1 VIFEQIGQ
9 LARVTAYLHIHVELS
24 ISSVEAQLEKYH
36 ELLRTHCGSEK
47 AVLDYM
53 MTYVN
58 SSHYIWKEVYGD
70 KPEDLPETS
79 MVKENARLWY
89 KVAKL
94 HIRDLEDMENNIASL
109 RNSLPAVIGASTGK
123 IPFQAQYAPTP
134 GANLYNVDAFC
145 DTQDHLLTLTMSGTH
160 YSKLLRE
167 NTTSHS
173 VDISQSYY
181 NVSGVKP
188 APTRATT
195 TTSRTTTKGNSWGR
209 FGYSGAKDSKFV
221 SQPLTMQSLDQ
232 MVFIHGRPKQEILG
246 GIALGVA
253 TAATAMGIYNQAQI
267 IALQN
272 ELFEVKDIV
281 S

>member
-1 VIFEQIGQ
+1 
-9 LARVTAYLHIHVELS
+9 
-24 ISSVEAQLEKYH
+24 
-36 ELLRTHCGSEK
+36 
-47 AVLDYM
+47 
-53 MTYVN
+53 
-58 SSHYIWKEVYGD
+58 
-70 KPEDLPETS
+70 
-79 MVKENARLWY
+79 
-89 KVAKL
+89 
-94 HIRDLEDMENNIASL
+94 MENNIASL
-109 RNSLPAVIGASTGK
+109 RNSLPTVIGTSTSK

-134 GANLYNVDAFC
+134 SANLYNLDAFC
-145 DTQDHLLTLTMSGTH
+145 DTQDHLLTLTMSDTH

-195 TTSRTTTKGNSWGR
+195 TTSRTTTKGNNWGR

-221 SQPLTMQSLDQ
+221 SQPLTMQTLDQ
-232 MVFIHGRPKQEILG
+232 MVFIHGRPKREILR

-253 TAATAMGIYNQAQI
+253 TAATAMGIYNRAQI